1 MPYRSVPYHT
11 VPYLSDMQ
19 ARMVRLEGGESGGY
33 AGGDDL
39 IPGREPSWP
48 ICTTAQSEIDG

>member
-1 MPYRSVPYHT
+1 
-11 VPYLSDMQ
+11 MQ

-39 IPGREPSWP
+39 IAGREPSWP